1 MQSPSGEQSKINPYL
16 AALLIIATAL
26 LQTSVLSRFA
36 LGGLTPDLMLLAVVS
51 WSLLRGF
58 ESGLPLALAGGL
70 VLDLLCGGPF
80 GALTVSLV
88 LASAVTSLSQRGFS
102 RESLW
107 LPMVGAGLGTL
118 VYDGAY
124 WLLLQTLGRSG
135 GGTVGLMQV
144 AVPGMFLNGLVMYPV
159 YGLLRRLHQRTL
171 FGRAS

>member
-1 MQSPSGEQSKINPYL
+1 M
-16 AALLIIATAL
+16 ATAL

-70 VLDLLCGGPF
+70 VLDLLSGGPF

-88 LASAVTSLSQRGFS
+88 LASLVTSLSQRGFS
-102 RESLW
+102 RESLSVG
-107 LPMVGAGLGTL
+107 PMVGAGLGTL

-124 WLLLQTLGRSG
+124 WLLLQALGRSG
-135 GGTVGLMQV
+135 GGILGLMQV
-144 AVPGMFLNGLVMYPV
+144 AVPSVVLNGLVMYPV
-159 YGLLRRLHQRTL
+159 YALLRRWHQRTL